1 MGSEAEAGRREKDE
15 RARLEASE
23 LCGRRNGRNHQYG
36 DGAAAHDKAGQRRS
50 LEEQQAE

>member
-1 MGSEAEAGRREKDE
+1 MGPEAEAGRREKGE

-23 LCGRRNGRNHQYG
+23 LCGRRNGRHQQYC
-36 DGAAAHDKAGQRRS
+36 DGAAAQDKASQRRS